1 MINSNWNI
9 QDIISNLE
17 ALKSYYNNSLASFSY
32 FDKPSL
38 LRFKKQFK
46 QNIYSLK
53 IQSSQKDKVWQFL
66 NDDEPIIYLK
76 EFLKSHK

>member
-38 LRFKKQFK
+38 LLFKKQFK

-53 IQSSQKDKVWQFL
+53 IRSWQKDKVWQFL
-66 NDDEPIIYLK
+66 NGDEAIIYAK
-76 EFLKSHK
+76 DFLRKN